1 MSILAFV
8 ILVLPIRIEH
18 SRIASRGITMVGIID
33 RSVFIIIIFKREPL
47 FLFFFFF
54 FFEGEDKS
62 VERNYFW
69 IVATGKITG
78 TLTRFELLNFLKR
91 LFFMNAYIRRTLRW
105 IRKQSTRIN
114 SDWTLGSVETRSS
127 VE

>member
-1 MSILAFV
+1 
-8 ILVLPIRIEH
+8 
-18 SRIASRGITMVGIID
+18 MVGIID

-91 LFFMNAYIRRTLRW
+91 LFFTNAYIRRTLRW

-114 SDWTLGSVETRSS
+114 SDWILGSVETRSS

>member
-1 MSILAFV
+1 
-8 ILVLPIRIEH
+8 
-18 SRIASRGITMVGIID
+18 MVGIID

-78 TLTRFELLNFLKR
+78 TLTRFEREFLKTIIFYER
-91 LFFMNAYIRRTLRW
+91 VYTENIALDSKTIDSNQLGLDPWIRRDTVERRI
-105 IRKQSTRIN
+105 IRIILCPLIASAYK
-114 SDWTLGSVETRSS
+114 
-127 VE
+127 